1 LKNLIKIF
9 VVLVVFFITLKTHT
23 LAQNTWLDSAYISEK
38 NQDFNKAEHY
48 YSLHLASTQKV
59 DSLYIEVLLKK
70 ARSLRI
76 TFKNYDALNT
86 ILSTIELSEEINHPE
101 LLLKSKV
108 HLADFY
114 TLTQRIDLANEL
126 FNSLTLL
133 PTFSDLTKCIFLN
146 RKAAYYNQIGKL
158 DSAIKYSNEALAY
171 AKKNQFISEQAT
183 IYNEL
188 GNIYEKK
195 EEYKKALS
203 YFNEA
208 LALNKNDKINHSN
221 TYLNKA
227 KIYFK
232 QKNYPL
238 AIHHLETNLKDI
250 EPTNWSN
257 LKCAILEYISKAHFL
272 QNDSLNGYKY
282 LAEYQKEA
290 NNYYLN
296 NQNKTIAE
304 LETKFKTEQKNAEI
318 IKQKNIIFQEKQ
330 RQKTFFTAIV
340 SLFILLGISLIFY
353 ITVKAKNKRLSKL
366 LKENEFFMGE
376 ANHRIKNNLQLIVSL
391 VAREK
396 NKKENEN
403 HDALTNIVTK
413 IESIAT
419 LHQQLYINEEK
430 NKINLKTY
438 LTELCDNL
446 LPLLEAKNI
455 VLKKDF
461 DEVLLSIEK
470 SVYVGLILN
479 ELIINSLKHGFTPDT
494 NSPKEINIRYKNIKN
509 KKIEFAYNDNGI
521 GISTKEKPKLIHLLC
536 RQIKTEYTIENKN
549 GFNFKA
555 VIKL

>member
-1 LKNLIKIF
+1 MKNLIKIF

-133 PTFSDLTKCIFLN
+133 PTFSDLTKCFFLN

-158 DSAIKYSNEALAY
+158 DSAIKYSNEALVY

-183 IYNEL
+183 IFNEL

-366 LKENEFFMGE
+366 LQENEFFMGE

-479 ELIINSLKHGFTPDT
+479 ELVINSLKHGFTLDT
-494 NSPKEINIRYKNIKN
+494 NSQKEINIQYKNIKN
-509 KKIEFAYNDNGI
+509 KKIEFTYNDNGI

>member
-1 LKNLIKIF
+1 MKNLIKIF

-48 YSLHLASTQKV
+48 YSLYLASTQKV
-59 DSLYIEVLLKK
+59 DSLYIEVLLNK

-101 LLLKSKV
+101 LLLKSKI

-158 DSAIKYSNEALAY
+158 DSAIKYSNEALVY

-195 EEYKKALS
+195 EEYNKALS

-208 LALNKNDKINHSN
+208 LTLNKNDKINHSN

-227 KIYFK
+227 KIYYK

-250 EPTNWSN
+250 ETTNWSN

-290 NNYYLN
+290 NNYYLS

-479 ELIINSLKHGFTPDT
+479 ELIINSLKNGFTPDT

>member
-1 LKNLIKIF
+1 MKNLIKIF